1 MQPWAVLVIYF
12 GSDHTKLLHFPVL
25 MTSTLCPVRPSGG
38 SAAGASGPAW
48 LRDVTAPQKAC
59 TVFVCSVPNVSSS
72 RKMDSFGKSLPAF
85 AYTAGEGRAPAL
97 YPGARLC
104 LLPRGSRSR
113 QQ

>member
-25 MTSTLCPVRPSGG
+25 MTSTLCPARPSGG

-72 RKMDSFGKSLPAF
+72 RKMDAFGKSLPAF
-85 AYTAGEGRAPAL
+85 AYAAGEGRAPAL
-97 YPGARLC
+97 
-104 LLPRGSRSR
+104 
-113 QQ
+113 